1 MTRASP
7 AADAATPTNAANNS
21 SRPKRE
27 GTPMKYLPLLALAP
41 LLITP
46 AEAYSRC
53 QYFSDGREPRCL
65 YKSDTGKEQYKR
77 DTQRSDPLRP
87 RGSWASRQTQAWRDN
102 AKKRGAAAWQNNGT
116 PSSVGTIS
124 PFVPGSIED
133 TAWRAERK
141 RRGIQ

>member
-1 MTRASP
+1 
-7 AADAATPTNAANNS
+7 
-21 SRPKRE
+21 
-27 GTPMKYLPLLALAP
+27 MKYLLLALAP

-46 AEAYSRC
+46 AHAYSRC

-65 YKSDTGKEQYKR
+65 YKSDSGKDQYKDGR
-77 DTQRSDPLRP
+77 RTTAQPFSGRP
-87 RGSWASRQTQAWRDN
+87 KGSWASRQTQQWRDA
-102 AKKRGAAAWQNNGT
+102 AKARGKADWRNDGT

-124 PFVPGSIED
+124 PYVPGSIED